1 MPNTKSAKKRVRQNV
16 VRRLRNKVVK
26 SKMKTETKK
35 LLAHINDNDAEAA
48 TATLPLTVSA
58 LDKAV
63 QKGVMLRNTAARKK
77 SALYSKYNALMSLS
91 D

>member
-26 SKMKTETKK
+26 SVMKTEVKR
-35 LLAHINDNDAEAA
+35 LLSHINDNDAQAA
-48 TATLPLTVSA
+48 TTALPSTISA

-63 QKGVMLRNTAARKK
+63 QKGVMHRNTAARKK